1 MNNVV
6 MDKKAPP
13 EHDSFNVLHE
23 SFNPDF
29 DWYLSLS
36 DDICVATTSSDSKTI
51 ELLNH
56 KVKIETVDTRL

>member
-23 SFNPDF
+23 NFNPDF
-29 DWYLSLS
+29 DW
-36 DDICVATTSSDSKTI
+36 
-51 ELLNH
+51 
-56 KVKIETVDTRL
+56 